1 MVRRRPS
8 VTLRDVA
15 ARAGVSVSTASR
27 SLSGDAAISD
37 ATKQRVGAAAAALQY
52 RPHAGA
58 RSLRTRSSRLI
69 GVLVPTSGD
78 AYYGEVVS
86 GVELRARERDHQVL
100 LAMSHWD
107 PAREREAYDVFLSQR
122 VDGVIAV
129 SPIGD
134 AESMAVLTG
143 AGLPTVAINWDVGV
157 SGRLVDRVALGS
169 ARGLTASVRPLAPRV
184 GNHIRF
190 DDVGAATTATEHLL
204 GLGHRRFVFVSGAP
218 TRSSVLRL
226 LGFRQALQAREL
238 WPQPVL
244 QPEADLGARQ
254 ATVREHLR
262 RLKPPLAVVAYDDL
276 TAIAVLRA
284 AGDVGWSVPG
294 DVSVVGTDD
303 IELAEYTTP
312 SLTTVAQPKVELGEL
327 AVEAVL
333 SRRWAGD
340 QLLDG
345 KLIVRGSTAPATS
358 RRRK

>member
-1 MVRRRPS
+1 MSRRT

-27 SLSGDAAISD
+27 SLSGDPAISEP
-37 ATKQRVGAAAAALQY
+37 TRHRVAEAASALQY

-86 GVELRARERDHQVL
+86 GVELRARERDHHVL

-134 AESMAVLTG
+134 AEAMAIPAR

-157 SGRLVDRVALGS
+157 SRRLVDRVTTGS
-169 ARGLTASVRPLAPRV
+169 ARGLGASVRPLAPTT

-226 LGFRQALQAREL
+226 LGFRQALQEREL

-244 QPEADLGARQ
+244 QPDADLGARQ
-254 ATVREHLR
+254 AAVREHLR
-262 RLKPPLAVVAYDDL
+262 TRKPPLAVVAYDDL
-276 TAIAVLRA
+276 TAIAALRA
-284 AGDVGWSVPG
+284 AGDLGWSVPG
-294 DVSVVGTDD
+294 EVSVVGTDD

-333 SRRWAGD
+333 SSRRAVD

-345 KLIVRGSTAPATS
+345 KLIVRGSTGPVA
-358 RRRK
+358 RRRR

>member
-1 MVRRRPS
+1 MARRRAT

-27 SLSGDAAISD
+27 SLSGDPAISE
-37 ATKQRVGAAAAALQY
+37 ATKHRVADAAAALQY

-86 GVELRARERDHQVL
+86 GVELRARERAHHVL

-134 AESMAVLTG
+134 AGAMAIPSR

-157 SGRLVDRVALGS
+157 SRRLVDRVATGS
-169 ARGLTASVRPLAPRV
+169 PRGLAASVRPLAPTA

-204 GLGHRRFVFVSGAP
+204 GLGHTRFVFVSGAP

-226 LGFRQALQAREL
+226 LGFRQALQARDL
-238 WPQPVL
+238 WPQPIL
-244 QPEADLGARQ
+244 QPDADLGAREACVKDQ
-254 ATVREHLR
+254 LR
-262 RLKPPLAVVAYDDL
+262 RQKPPLAVVAYDDL

-284 AGDVGWSVPG
+284 AGDAGWSVPG
-294 DVSVVGTDD
+294 DLSVVGTDD

-333 SRRWAGD
+333 SSRRAGD

-345 KLIVRGSTAPATS
+345 KLIVRGSTGPT
-358 RRRK
+358 RGRRK